1 MIMKRILSVLA
12 AGMLGAWAAS
22 AQTTASTQ
30 TSVPAQSQTSAQ
42 TNASGAQ
49 ASGNASA
56 ATSSSISSAA
66 STSSNA
72 ANNSA
77 QLADGTKINASLATS
92 LDAKRSKVGDEVEV
106 RTEED
111 IKQDGKVILKKGTH
125 LVGHVSQTQAR
136 ASGQTE
142 SQLGIVFDHA
152 VLKNGQQV
160 PFNATILA
168 MASAQSASTAS
179 ADANDLA
186 NSGAEMRTGQATAR
200 TSGGL
205 AGGVASTAN
214 ATAGAAT
221 GAVMNTAST
230 MPVNAGSTLNTVT
243 HSSGAVGGLNANGRL
258 TSNSSGVFGLE
269 GVSINSA
276 ASNATQGSMIV
287 SSTRNVHLDSGTQLL
302 LRTNA
307 QVQ

>member
-1 MIMKRILSVLA
+1 MKRILSLLA
-12 AGMLGAWAAS
+12 VGMLGAWSAS
-22 AQTTASTQ
+22 AQTAASAETGAAAQAQTSTQ
-30 TSVPAQSQTSAQ
+30 TNT
-42 TNASGAQ
+42 TGAQ
-49 ASGNASA
+49 ASGTASA
-56 ATSSSISSAA
+56 ATSSSANTSA
-66 STSSNA
+66 STNNNA

-77 QLADGTKINASLATS
+77 LLADGIKIDATLATS
-92 LDAKRSKVGDEVEV
+92 LDARHSKVGDEVEV

-125 LVGHVSQTQAR
+125 LVGHVAQAQAR
-136 ASGQTE
+136 ANGQTE
-142 SQLGIVFDHA
+142 SQLSIAFDHA

-168 MASAQSASTAS
+168 MASAQSASAAS
-179 ADANDLA
+179 MDANDLA

-221 GAVMNTAST
+221 GAVVNTAST
-230 MPVNAGSTLNTVT
+230 VPVNAGSSLKTAT

-269 GVSINSA
+269 GVSINST
-276 ASNATQGSMIV
+276 ASNAAQGSMIV

-307 QVQ
+307 QAQ